1 MNTKAKTEKC
11 AARQAGSGS
20 DTSVESTDS
29 GQTASRHNGTG
40 QALNRPA
47 ENASEQYIVK
57 PVQKALLVL
66 IALGE
71 ERGALTLTEICHR
84 VRLPKTTVY
93 RYLQTLCH
101 LGFVAHNAEQDR
113 YLLGHRLF
121 ELGQLAGEQLR
132 IRDIA
137 LPYMQALRERFNETV
152 NLGLLD
158 GTEVVYVEMVESHHT
173 LRMRAALGSR
183 DPVYSTALGKA
194 MLAFVPKPLLERH
207 LPTRFTPRTQKTV
220 GNRQELTTVLAKVRE
235 LGYAV
240 DDGENEDDTRCVGA
254 PIFDYTGE
262 VIAAI
267 SLSAPA
273 TRMSDAQLAEVAQ
286 EVTAAAAAIS
296 HSLGYTDSPIS

>member
-1 MNTKAKTEKC
+1 MNTKSKTEKR
-11 AARQAGSGS
+11 AAGQARNHS
-20 DTSVESTDS
+20 DTSLERADS
-29 GQTASRHNGTG
+29 GQAASRHNGTG
-40 QALNRPA
+40 QDLKSPA
-47 ENASEQYIVK
+47 ENTSEQYIVK

-194 MLAFVPKPLLERH
+194 MLAFVPKPLQEQH
-207 LPTRFTPRTQKTV
+207 LPTRFALRTQNTV
-220 GNRQELTTVLAKVRE
+220 SNRQELTTLLAKVRE
-235 LGYAV
+235 LGYAL
-240 DDGENEDDTRCVGA
+240 DDGENEDGARCVGA

-262 VIAAI
+262 VTAAI

-273 TRMSDAQLAEVAQ
+273 TRMNDVQLAEVAQ
-286 EVTAAAAAIS
+286 EVIAAAAAIS
-296 HSLGYTDSPIS
+296 QSLSYTDSPSS